1 MIPVIIN
8 NRNLL
13 TWPKA
18 MVDAISNFEMVDEI
32 IILDNGSTYQPL
44 LDWYE
49 QTNIR
54 VVKIDNTG
62 HRAPWDS
69 GLVEKLNSEYYVVT
83 DPDLDL
89 SKTPVDC
96 IKQSVDILKKFP
108 EHGKVGLS
116 LMCDDIPPESPYYQ
130 HIQNYEKQRQLNSN
144 VLDNHFLNVV
154 VDTTFAVYNVKH
166 YFIGGV
172 SLINHKAKH
181 IPWYLTHDERKNNDE
196 FMYYI
201 NNASTS
207 SSYKTFLNL

>member
-18 MVDAISNFEMVDEI
+18 MVDAISNFEMVGEI

-44 LDWYE
+44 LDWYN
-49 QTNIR
+49 QIDIR
-54 VVKIDNTG
+54 VVRIENLG

-69 GLVEKLNSEYYVVT
+69 GLVHELNSEYYVVT

-89 SKTPVDC
+89 SKTPIDC
-96 IKQSVDILKKFP
+96 ITCSIDILKKFP
-108 EHGKVGLS
+108 EYGKVGLS
-116 LMCDDIPPESPYYQ
+116 MVCDDIPESSPYYN
-130 HIQNYEKQRQLNSN
+130 HIQDWEIQRQLNSN
-144 VLDNHFLNVV
+144 ILDNHFVNVS
-154 VDTTFAVYNVKH
+154 VDTTFAVYNIKN

-172 SLINHKAKH
+172 SLTDHKAKH
-181 IPWYLTHDERKNNDE
+181 IPWYFTIDERQNDDE

-201 NNASTS
+201 NNANSS